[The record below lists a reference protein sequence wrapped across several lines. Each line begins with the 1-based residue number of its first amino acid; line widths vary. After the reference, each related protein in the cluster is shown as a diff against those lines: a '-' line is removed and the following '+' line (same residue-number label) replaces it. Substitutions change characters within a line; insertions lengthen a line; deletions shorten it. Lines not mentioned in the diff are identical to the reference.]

1 VRFTFF
7 RVSRESEVAANETP
21 NPDRPC
27 STSRPVLKPIQQAQK
42 RCPLPRAQWRP
53 TGYPELVGTVAP
65 PGQLVDVRGFR
76 LHVHC
81 GGAGAPS
88 IVLDAALGG
97 SSVSWSLVQPE
108 LAKVSRV
115 CSYDRAGFGWSDAG
129 PMPRT
134 ACRIAD
140 ELRTLL
146 ERAGIPPPYLL
157 VGHSFGGLV
166 SLIFAHRFRDD
177 VAGLV
182 LVDPAHAEDWVK
194 PAPKEQV
201 KIDRGVRLCRYGAI
215 TARLGLAR
223 AVAALVGI
231 GQLTL
236 ARGLVRVVSRGGL
249 SREDEAILAPVW
261 KLPPEVRPALPQ
273 FWTKPQFFAAL
284 GSQIE
289 SICVSAAQVL
299 EATASGF
306 GDLPL
311 VTISSTNP
319 GAYRL
324 HQQDALARLSTRGR
338 HIMASNSGH
347 WIPLDQPGVVIDA
360 VREVVGVVRA

>member
-1 VRFTFF
+1 M
-7 RVSRESEVAANETP
+7 
-21 NPDRPC
+21 
-27 STSRPVLKPIQQAQK
+27 
-42 RCPLPRAQWRP
+42 P
-53 TGYPELVGTVAP
+53 TIAS
-65 PGQLVDVRGFR
+65 PGKLVDVGGFR
-76 LHVHC
+76 LHIHC
-81 GGAGAPS
+81 VGDGSPS
-88 IVLDAALGG
+88 IILDAALGA

-108 LAKVSRV
+108 LARLSRV

-134 ACRIAD
+134 AGRIAD

-146 ERAGIPPPYLL
+146 DRAGIPPPFLP

-166 SLIFAHRFRDD
+166 ALIFAHRFQSET
-177 VAGLV
+177 AGLV

-201 KIDRGVRLCRYGAI
+201 LIDRGVRLCRYGAV

-223 AVAALVGI
+223 VVAALVGL

-236 ARGLVRVVSRGGL
+236 ARGLVKVVSRGGL
-249 SREDEAILAPVW
+249 SQQDEAILAPVW
-261 KLPPEVRPALPQ
+261 KLPPEVRPVLSQ
-273 FWTKPQFFAAL
+273 FWTKPQFFEAL

-289 SICVSAAQVL
+289 SICESAAQVL
-299 EATASGF
+299 EATANGF

-311 VTISSTNP
+311 ITISSTDP
-319 GAYRL
+319 GDYRVR
-324 HQQDALARLSTRGR
+324 QQNAVAKLSTRGR

-347 WIPLDQPGVVIDA
+347 WVPLDQPQVVIEA
-360 VREVVGVVRA
+360 VREVLRSRDTP